1 MAVTGEYLI
10 DGNAVNKL
18 LDTYQLDARM
28 LPGQV
33 FDIIEKKLIKGL
45 VDEIDQAKPQTVKLV
60 NFEAIQ
66 SGPYNDFMYAI
77 CGGLVEL
84 IESLATK
91 QITVNGTVQD
101 PLSFPWNLIARID
114 KNFRGLGQVP
124 ASARTS

>member
-1 MAVTGEYLI
+1 MAVTGEYSI

-60 NFEAIQ
+60 NLEAIQ
-66 SGPYNDFMYAI
+66 SGPYKDFMYAI

-84 IESLATK
+84 TESLAMK

-101 PLSFPWNLIARID
+101 PLSLPWNLIARID

-124 ASARTS
+124 VSARTS